1 MKDSFFV
8 RPTHGES
15 ATRSRIALFCAIAFY
30 LLIVAPAVAEDRFF
44 DSDGV
49 KIRYI
54 DQGPRDGEPM
64 VLIHGGFLNVEAQ
77 WAEPGVIDALDDEY
91 RVIAPD
97 LRGHGMSDKPHD
109 PGQYGNAFVDDVIR
123 LLDHLGIEKAHVVGY
138 SMGGRITF
146 KLVADHPERVISAMP
161 NGTDGEPF
169 STVVLALM
177 ERVATSL
184 EESGSIRPAL
194 DYFNSD
200 GSMAEE
206 QIEQIVESIRST
218 NDTKALAAV
227 VSSLS
232 ELRPDRSKLEANLV
246 PCLSIIGEHDPS
258 RTALEKTAGYMANL
272 EVEIIEGVTH
282 VTASRDPAFV
292 AAIKVFVEKH
302 APALS
307 EETHGDLPR

>member
-1 MKDSFFV
+1 MKDSPFV
-8 RPTHGES
+8 RPTYGES
-15 ATRSRIALFCAIAFY
+15 APRSRIALLCAIAFY
-30 LLIVAPAVAEDRFF
+30 LLIVAPAVAEDQFF

-54 DQGPRDGEPM
+54 DQGPRDGVPV

-123 LLDHLGIEKAHVVGY
+123 LLDHLGIEKAHIVGY

-161 NGTDGEPF
+161 NGTDGEPI
-169 STVVLALM
+169 STVMLALM

-194 DYFNSD
+194 DHFNSD
-200 GSMAEE
+200 DSMTEE
-206 QIEQIVESIRST
+206 QIEQIVESIRAT

-227 VSSLS
+227 ARSFQEFRL
-232 ELRPDRSKLEANLV
+232 DRSKLEANPV
-246 PCLSIIGEHDPS
+246 PSLCVIGEHDPN
-258 RTALEKTAGYMANL
+258 RTVLEKTAAYMANL
-272 EVEIIEGVTH
+272 EVEIIEGANH
-282 VTASRDPAFV
+282 VTAYHDPAFV
-292 AAIKVFVEKH
+292 AAIKAFVEKH
-302 APALS
+302 TPALS